1 MNRKKSRE
9 KAMELLFGMSI
20 SKETPEEIMETFID
34 NYEKDITVLD
44 LDYIKELL
52 EGVEANIDEID
63 LLIEKNLIEWKLDRI
78 SKVNL
83 TILRIGIFEM
93 KFQEKVPE
101 RVALNEALELCKIYS
116 DEKSGPFING
126 VLDKVLNNK

>member
-9 KAMELLFGMSI
+9 KAMELLFSMSI

-34 NYEKDITVLD
+34 NYEEDITILD
-44 LDYIKELL
+44 LEYINELL
-52 EGVEANIDEID
+52 EGVESNKSEID
-63 LLIEKNLIEWKLDRI
+63 SIIEKNLIEWKLDRI

-83 TILRIGIFEM
+83 TILRIGVFEIR
-93 KFQEKVPE
+93 FQEEVPD
-101 RVALNEALELCKIYS
+101 RVGLNEALELAKVYS
-116 DEKSGPFING
+116 DEKSVPFING

>member
-9 KAMELLFGMSI
+9 KAMELLFSMSI

-34 NYEKDITVLD
+34 NYEEDITVLD

-63 LLIEKNLIEWKLDRI
+63 LLIEKNLKEWKLDRI

-83 TILRIGIFEM
+83 TILRVGIFEM
-93 KFQEKVPE
+93 KFQEEVPE
-101 RVALNEALELCKIYS
+101 RVALNEALELCKVYS